1 MPHFALALARK
12 GIQPWMSIA
21 ASLALMMLIAGCVP
35 GADFRPIPPYDP
47 TVYRL
52 GVADRL
58 SIVTYGD
65 EHLSRE
71 FRVNESG
78 NISMPLIGDINAAG
92 LTTTELAASI
102 EEGLRKRQILRRP
115 SVSVEVVSFRPI
127 SVLGEVVKPGQLP
140 YQPGLTLLTAVAAAG
155 GFTYRAVQDHAYVIR
170 QDGKSRVSG
179 RIEPEDYVKPGDII
193 KIYERYF

>member
-1 MPHFALALARK
+1 
-12 GIQPWMSIA
+12 MSAA
-21 ASLALMMLIAGCVP
+21 ASLALMMLIAGCIP
-35 GADFRPIPPYDP
+35 GAELRPIPPYDP

-78 NISMPLIGDINAAG
+78 NISIPLIGDINAAG

-170 QDGKSRVSG
+170 QDGKSRISG